1 MEMKEVY
8 EKLEQMEGGAELIT
22 AIKSEV
28 SKLNGEAKTNRENGD
43 KSAAKIKAI
52 LENLGLEDGDDVL
65 EKAKEV
71 KSTLDTFRQGNK
83 APSEVAKQ
91 ITDLTKQVA
100 SVTKQ
105 LTEMTKTAEDEKS
118 KRYDA
123 MKESA
128 LVDELTK
135 GKAAAPR
142 EMAAL
147 IKGNLSI
154 GENDEILYKNGDE
167 TLSVADGVKG
177 WLENNKWAV
186 KVDGASGGG
195 ASSGFYRCRF
205 ATFSHS
211 RPIIRRFAPLA
222 TVHRKVA
229 SRRRLICG
237 GLRPHL

>member
-1 MEMKEVY
+1 MEIKEVY
-8 EKLEQMEGGAELIT
+8 EQLEKIKGGAELIT
-22 AIKSEV
+22 AVKAEI
-28 SKLNGEAKTNRENGD
+28 SKLNNEAKLNREVGE
-43 KSAAKIKAI
+43 KASAKVKMI
-52 LENLGLEDGDDVL
+52 LENIGLTDGDDVL
-65 EKAKEV
+65 EKAKEI
-71 KSTLDTFRQGNK
+71 KNALDTFKQGGK
-83 APSEVAKQ
+83 APSEVARQ
-91 ITDLTKQVA
+91 ITDLTKQVEN
-100 SVTKQ
+100 VTKQ

-128 LVDELTK
+128 LVNELTK

-154 GENDEILYKNGDE
+154 GDNDEILYKNGDE
-167 TLSVADGVKG
+167 TLSVADGVKA

-229 SRRRLICG
+229 SRRRPICG

>member
-1 MEMKEVY
+1 MEIKEVY
-8 EKLEQMEGGAELIT
+8 EKLEKVEGGAELIT
-22 AIKSEV
+22 AVKTEI
-28 SKLNGEAKTNRENGD
+28 SKLNNEAKLNREAGD
-43 KSAAKIKAI
+43 KASAKVKSI
-52 LENLGLEDGDDVL
+52 LESIGLADGDDVL
-65 EKAKEV
+65 EKAKEM
-71 KSTLDTFRQGNK
+71 KSTLDTFKQGGK

-91 ITDLTKQVA
+91 IIDLTKQVA

-105 LTEMTKTAEDEKS
+105 LTEMTKTAETEKN

-177 WLENNKWAV
+177 WLEANKWAV
-186 KVDGASGGG
+186 KPGGSSGGG
-195 ASSGFYRCRF
+195 APSGGEPKGDDDPFMKGF
-205 ATFSHS
+205 N
-211 RPIIRRFAPLA
+211 
-222 TVHRKVA
+222 K
-229 SRRRLICG
+229 
-237 GLRPHL
+237 

>member
-8 EKLEQMEGGAELIT
+8 EKLEKLEGGAELIT
-22 AIKSEV
+22 AIKGEV
-28 SKLNGEAKTNRENGD
+28 SKLNNEAKANRESGD
-43 KSAAKIKAI
+43 KSAAKVKAI
-52 LENLGLEDGDDVL
+52 LENLGLEDGEDVL

-100 SVTKQ
+100 NVTKQ
-105 LTEMTKTAEDEKS
+105 LTEMTKTAETEKT

-123 MKESA
+123 MKESV

-147 IKGNLSI
+147 IKGNLSV
-154 GENDEILYKNGDE
+154 GDNDEILYKNGDE
-167 TLSVADGVKG
+167 TLSVADGVKA

-186 KVDGASGGG
+186 KVDGNSGGG
-195 ASSGFYRCRF
+195 APSGGSSKDDDDPFMKGFN
-205 ATFSHS
+205 
-211 RPIIRRFAPLA
+211 
-222 TVHRKVA
+222 K
-229 SRRRLICG
+229 
-237 GLRPHL
+237 